1 MTPELTVPF
10 FQDWKFWSFAVS
22 FAAIVLSQMPPIHL
36 LIRPRRLDVE
46 VHSRIQLM
54 HRVGN
59 TNVGLV
65 VGITNSGGRA
75 LRIRAMRA
83 DLTRDGRLL
92 ASLPGMSYFETP
104 SSTATVLFVPF
115 LLKPNESWSH
125 GVCFFN
131 AFDRQTEKT
140 YRSCLS
146 RLKADIR
153 QKLDAQPSDRKEM
166 VEAEPEA
173 VSPFA
178 EMFNRFFNLEPGEYT
193 VSLTVTAEPG
203 SASYSK
209 KYRFT
214 LFESD
219 TEELRAQSE
228 RYKFGTFIAFDD
240 PDVTI
245 NIPLTEDTN

>member
-1 MTPELTVPF
+1 MTADLTVPF
-10 FQDWKFWSFAVS
+10 YLDWKFWSFAVS

-59 TNVGLV
+59 TCVGLV

-75 LRIRAMRA
+75 LRIRSMRA
-83 DLTRDGRLL
+83 DLTRDGQPF
-92 ASLPGMSYFETP
+92 ASLPCQSYFETP
-104 SSTATVLFVPF
+104 SSTASVLFVPF

-125 GVCFFN
+125 AVGFFS

-140 YRSCLS
+140 YRSCIS

-153 QKLDAQPSDRKEM
+153 QKLDAQPPGSKEW
-166 VEAEPEA
+166 VEAEPDA
-173 VSPFA
+173 VAPFM
-178 EMFNRFFNLEPGEYT
+178 EMFTRLFNLEPGEYS
-193 VSLTVTAEPG
+193 VALTVTAEPG

-209 KYRFT
+209 KYRFA

-219 TEELRAQSE
+219 TVELRAQSE

-240 PDVTI
+240 PEVAI
-245 NIPLTEDTN
+245 NIPLTEDTA